1 MQQMNRKYCRGP
13 LGASAIALLISL
25 FFSMNGFS
33 QTAETFDINRYSTL
47 GAGMFITY
55 YVDDTRS
62 LKTVLEDGIVTK
74 DTELL
79 VTKTAAGNVALIRD
93 QMAFH
98 HIAQGLA
105 NGLEWMA
112 TF

>member
-1 MQQMNRKYCRGP
+1 MRQTNQKRGRVS
-13 LGASAIALLISL
+13 LCTSAGMLLALMIS
-25 FFSMNGFS
+25 SVNGYS

-47 GAGMFITY
+47 GAGTFITY
-55 YVDDTRS
+55 YVEEFQQLQAALDA
-62 LKTVLEDGIVTK
+62 GAVTK
-74 DTELL
+74 DTVLL
-79 VTKTAAGNVALIRD
+79 VTKTAAGNLALIRD

-98 HIAQGLA
+98 HIAQGTA

>member
-1 MQQMNRKYCRGP
+1 MKQLNRKSCRVH
-13 LGASAIALLISL
+13 LGATAIALSFSL
-25 FFSMNGFS
+25 VFSVNGFS

-98 HIAQGLA
+98 HIAQGSA

>member
-1 MQQMNRKYCRGP
+1 MKQMNRKSRRGT
-13 LGASAIALLISL
+13 LSAITIILVCSL
-25 FFSMNGFS
+25 VFSVSAFS

-47 GAGMFITY
+47 GAGTFITY
-55 YVDDTRS
+55 YVEDTQA
-62 LKTVLEDGIVTK
+62 LQVALDEGTVTK
-74 DTELL
+74 DTVLL
-79 VTKTAAGNVALIRD
+79 VTKTAAGNLALIRD

-98 HIAQGLA
+98 HIAQGKA